1 MTSEVANSLNVK
13 DYYEFNIT
21 GANFLI
27 IFYKF
32 VPFPVFFNNNNY
44 KNSKTKYTIEISI
57 KFLIK

>member
-13 DYYEFNIT
+13 DCYEFNVT

-32 VPFPVFFNNNNY
+32 VPFPVFLPI
-44 KNSKTKYTIEISI
+44 TTIKIPKQNILLRSA
-57 KFLIK
+57 